1 MNNTMKGILSRV
13 LSEEIENQKAW
24 KEDEMMTWE
33 SDGLDRDKNIEIIQE
48 FMKEND
54 IPRYH
59 RYC

>member
-33 SDGLDRDKNIEIIQE
+33 SDGLDRDKNIEIIEE

-54 IPRYH
+54 IPIYH
-59 RYC
+59 RYY

>member
-54 IPRYH
+54 IPIYH
-59 RYC
+59 RYY